1 MLELGSGTALPGL
14 LCSKL
19 GAKKVFLSDDMWQPN
34 TIHNCNE
41 AIKVNGLSDDKISAL
56 GLTWGE
62 FSPGGLLRPEL
73 QEQLDFVIGSD
84 LFFDPKVFEPL
95 IVTLAYL
102 LRLHPECQVL
112 ITVQERSADWSIEE
126 HLLRWK
132 LKCSYVYPS
141 EFLSGTGVD
150 ESDLIGGHTIFILK
164 VFPA

>member
-62 FSPGGLLRPEL
+62 FSPSGLLRPEL
-73 QEQLDFVIGSD
+73 Q
-84 LFFDPKVFEPL
+84 
-95 IVTLAYL
+95 
-102 LRLHPECQVL
+102 HQVL

-164 VFPA
+164 VFSA